1 MFFHKLALYLAGTG
15 KIGVWLFFVLSSFL
29 LTHKL
34 VKTNFNSQSLIA
46 YSIGRFL
53 RIFPLFI
60 VSLIVYRYGGTAGID
75 SWNDITSSLLFMKAY
90 SHLWTIPVEFK
101 FYIWLPLVSYIL
113 VKVGNYGGIK
123 LTLLVFIGM
132 VAISQT
138 IWPYQAASINTLT
151 LGYYFTTF
159 VTGSVL
165 AIILINTKRTYSR
178 SSCNLVNLTVL
189 LITLLATPW
198 ARQIF
203 FGAPLDFQLSNWFI
217 YFGLLWSIF
226 IYFNFR
232 NEDAERS
239 FLVNPFLKY
248 LDIWSYPI
256 YLFHWIIY
264 MKLYERF
271 PESPSAMILGVIA
284 SIIFGAIIHYL
295 LERPI
300 ESFRKRLL
308 QKL

>member
-178 SSCNLVNLTVL
+178 SSC
-189 LITLLATPW
+189 
-198 ARQIF
+198 
-203 FGAPLDFQLSNWFI
+203 
-217 YFGLLWSIF
+217 F

-248 LDIWSYPI
+248 LGIWSYPI